1 MTAGFFFFIGLFLIL
16 MILEK
21 SFRRGWRKPLAATK
35 SSLPAS
41 LPIMSPAAPRPVLSI
56 PVPPPSAAPLP
67 RVPTKPEAARNP
79 PRQGS
84 RCEGDRFWVPA
95 GGTTT
100 VAGREIG
107 GMVYVGSGLRPVS
120 DYRGSVEPALLDPHR
135 EVNWTQPDHDG
146 RLIGYWPSYS
156 AIDPASRAAYLRW
169 LASGRKDPAA
179 PIGYVF
185 LFFYGIERRVLVD
198 ARVSEQAKAEIDG
211 LLAEVERLLGIYG
224 SRSFRAYASSF
235 LAITRLLH
243 HPIDPATLPPP
254 RRRDTWQIP
263 LSLKIALGALVAEG
277 KPIPPDW
284 AYAWMVCSPEI
295 RLRTPAQRCP
305 EEFEEL
311 FKIRYAEAFTGGG
324 LRIEPN
330 KTFVKAEYRPASPS
344 FFGSVSLTLE
354 TLPDV
359 TELTAPVRKLQE
371 IADRTLQDLDVYSRW
386 VGRTGDVHGPAALA
400 LLPPQLAHGRQ
411 SEEGRRLVGW
421 IEERLTGGESAL
433 VEAADLLER
442 WPGQTG
448 AKLARRDAEMLALFL
463 AQHGYG
469 LEPDVRFGG
478 PPPGSGKAVLFRLA
492 AEGSAEPEPTC
503 QAAAVL
509 LHLAVAVSAADG
521 EISAGEERHLFSYL
535 DALPLSQVG
544 RTRLKAH
551 LRWLMASPPGLAGLK
566 KKIEPLAEPQRREIG
581 QFLVTVAG
589 ADGHVGAEELKLLA
603 RIYPLLGLE
612 AQAVYSD
619 VHALA
624 SAEVPAAAEPVTVLP
639 AGPGPSGFPIP
650 RAPKADGVLLDP
662 RKIQAKLAES
672 EDVAGLL
679 EGIFATEE
687 EPARAAMPQPA
698 PAEPSGPPPIAG
710 LDAVH
715 SALLRRLAE
724 KGAWERVE
732 VERLAAEFGLLPDG
746 ALEVINEAA
755 FERCGAPLL
764 EGDET
769 LEVDGQILEEMLA

>member
-1 MTAGFFFFIGLFLIL
+1 MTAGFFFFFGLFLLL

-35 SSLPAS
+35 LSLPAT
-41 LPIMSPAAPRPVLSI
+41 SPAAAQPVLSI
-56 PVPPPSAAPLP
+56 LVPPPSASSIP
-67 RVPTKPEAARNP
+67 RVPPKPEAARNP

-100 VAGREIG
+100 VAGREIP

-135 EVNWTQPDHDG
+135 KVIWTQPDHAG
-146 RLIGYWPSYS
+146 SLIGYWPSYS
-156 AIDPASRAAYLRW
+156 AIDPASRAAYLHW

-179 PIGYVF
+179 AIGYVF

-198 ARVSEQAKAEIDG
+198 ARISEQARAEIDG

-224 SRSFRAYASSF
+224 NRSFRAYASSF
-235 LAITRLLH
+235 LAIARLLH
-243 HPIDPATLPPP
+243 RPVDPATLQPP
-254 RRRDTWQIP
+254 RGRDSWEIP
-263 LSLKIALGALVAEG
+263 LSLKIGLGALVVEG
-277 KPIPPDW
+277 KPIPPEW

-311 FKIRYAEAFTGGG
+311 FKIRYAEAFTGEG
-324 LRIEPN
+324 LKIRPN
-330 KTFVKAEYRPASPS
+330 KTFIKAEYHPASPS
-344 FFGSVSLTLE
+344 FSGSVSLTLS

-359 TELTAPVRKLQE
+359 TALTAPVRRLQE
-371 IADRTLQDLDVYSRW
+371 IVDRTVQDLDVYSRW

-400 LLPPQLAHGRQ
+400 LLPPQLARGRQ
-411 SEEGRRLVGW
+411 TEEGRRLVGW
-421 IEERLTGGESAL
+421 IEERLTGGDSAL

-463 AQHGYG
+463 ARHGVG

-492 AEGSAEPEPTC
+492 AEGDAEPEPAY
-503 QAAAVL
+503 QAATVL

-521 EISAGEERHLFSYL
+521 EISAGEERHLFAHL
-535 DALPLSQVG
+535 EGALALSPAG

-551 LRWLMASPPGLAGLK
+551 LRWLMACPPGLAGLK

-581 QFLVTVAG
+581 QFLITVAG
-589 ADGHVGAEELKLLA
+589 ADGHVDAEELKLLA

-624 SAEVPAAAEPVTVLP
+624 STEALPAAEPVTVLP

-650 RAPKADGVLLDP
+650 RAPRADGVRLDP

-679 EGIFATEE
+679 EGIFASEE
-687 EPARAAMPQPA
+687 EPARAAGPRPA
-698 PAEPSGPPPIAG
+698 ATAEPSGPPPIAG
-710 LDAVH
+710 LDAIH

-732 VERLAAEFGLLPDG
+732 VERLAADFGLLPDG

-769 LEVDGQILEEMLA
+769 LEVDGQVLEEILA

>member
-1 MTAGFFFFIGLFLIL
+1 
-16 MILEK
+16 
-21 SFRRGWRKPLAATK
+21 
-35 SSLPAS
+35 
-41 LPIMSPAAPRPVLSI
+41 
-56 PVPPPSAAPLP
+56 
-67 RVPTKPEAARNP
+67 
-79 PRQGS
+79 
-84 RCEGDRFWVPA
+84 
-95 GGTTT
+95 
-100 VAGREIG
+100 
-107 GMVYVGSGLRPVS
+107 MVYVGSGLRPIS
-120 DYRGSVEPALLDPHR
+120 DYRGSVEPALLVPDR
-135 EVNWTQPDHDG
+135 KVSWTQPDHDG
-146 RLIGYWPSYS
+146 SLIGYWPSYS

-185 LFFYGIERRVLVD
+185 LFFYGIERRLLVD
-198 ARVSEQAKAEIDG
+198 ARVSEQARAEIDG

-224 SRSFRAYASSF
+224 NRSFRTYASSF
-235 LAITRLLH
+235 LAIARLLH
-243 HPIDPATLPPP
+243 RPVDPATLQPP
-254 RRRDTWQIP
+254 RSRDTWQIP
-263 LSLKIALGALVAEG
+263 LSLKVGLGALVAAG
-277 KPIPPDW
+277 KPIPPEW
-284 AYAWMVCSPEI
+284 AYSWMVCSPEV

-311 FKIRYAEAFTGGG
+311 FKIRYAEAFTGEG
-324 LRIEPN
+324 LRIKPN
-330 KTFVKAEYRPASPS
+330 KTFVKAEYRPASSS
-344 FFGSVSLTLE
+344 FFGSISLTLE

-359 TELTAPVRKLQE
+359 TGLTAPVRRLQE
-371 IADRTLQDLDVYSRW
+371 IVDRTLQDLDVYSRW

-400 LLPPQLAHGRQ
+400 LLPPQLARGRQ
-411 SEEGRRLVGW
+411 TEEGRRLVGW
-421 IEERLTGGESAL
+421 IEERLTGGDSAL

-463 AQHGYG
+463 ARHGVG

-478 PPPGSGKAVLFRLA
+478 PPTGSGKAVLFRLA
-492 AEGSAEPEPTC
+492 AEGDAEPEPAY
-503 QAAAVL
+503 QAATVL

-521 EISAGEERHLFSYL
+521 EISAGEERHLFAHL
-535 DALPLSQVG
+535 EGALALSPAG

-551 LRWLMASPPGLAGLK
+551 LRWLMACPPGLAGLK

-581 QFLVTVAG
+581 QFLITVAG
-589 ADGHVGAEELKLLA
+589 ADGHVDAEELKLLA

-624 SAEVPAAAEPVTVLP
+624 STEALPAAEPVTVLP

-650 RAPKADGVLLDP
+650 RAPRADGVRLDP

-679 EGIFATEE
+679 EGIFASEE
-687 EPARAAMPQPA
+687 EPARTAGPQPA
-698 PAEPSGPPPIAG
+698 ATAEPSGPPSIAG
-710 LDAVH
+710 LDAIH

-732 VERLAAEFGLLPDG
+732 VERLAAGFGLLPDG

-769 LEVDGQILEEMLA
+769 LEVDGQVLEEILA

>member
-1 MTAGFFFFIGLFLIL
+1 MTAGFFFFIGLLLIL

-41 LPIMSPAAPRPVLSI
+41 LPVMSLAAPRPVLSI
-56 PVPPPSAAPLP
+56 PVPPPSA
-67 RVPTKPEAARNP
+67 P
-79 PRQGS
+79 PRQVS

-120 DYRGSVEPALLDPHR
+120 DYRGSVEPALLVPDR
-135 EVNWTQPDHDG
+135 KVSWTQPDHPG
-146 RLIGYWPSYS
+146 SLIGYWPSYS
-156 AIDPASRAAYLRW
+156 AIDPASRAAYLHW

-179 PIGYVF
+179 AIGYVF

-211 LLAEVERLLGIYG
+211 LLAEVERLLGIYEN
-224 SRSFRAYASSF
+224 RSFRAYASSF

-254 RRRDTWQIP
+254 RSRDTWQIP
-263 LSLKIALGALVAEG
+263 LSLKIGLGALVAEG
-277 KPIPPDW
+277 KPILPEW
-284 AYAWMVCSPEI
+284 AYSWMVCSPEI

-311 FKIRYAEAFTGGG
+311 FKIRYAEAFTGEG
-324 LRIEPN
+324 LRIKPN

-344 FFGSVSLTLE
+344 FFGSISLTLE
-354 TLPDV
+354 NLPDV
-359 TELTAPVRKLQE
+359 TALTAPVRKLQE

-400 LLPPQLAHGRQ
+400 LLPPQLARGRQ

-421 IEERLTGGESAL
+421 IEERLTGGEPAL

-448 AKLARRDAEMLALFL
+448 TKLARRDAEMLALFL

-478 PPPGSGKAVLFRLA
+478 PPPGSGKAVLFRLG
-492 AEGSAEPEPTC
+492 AEGSAEPEPAC
-503 QAAAVL
+503 PDPAYHAAAVL

-521 EISAGEERHLFSYL
+521 EISAGEERHLFAHL
-535 DALPLSQVG
+535 EGALPLSPAG

-551 LRWLMASPPGLAGLK
+551 LRWLITSPPGLAGLK

-624 SAEVPAAAEPVTVLP
+624 SAEAPPAAEPVTVLP

-687 EPARAAMPQPA
+687 EPARAAMPQLPQ
-698 PAEPSGPPPIAG
+698 PPTEPTGPPPIAG
-710 LDAVH
+710 LDAIH
-715 SALLRRLAE
+715 SALLRRLAG
-724 KGAWERVE
+724 KGLWERVE
-732 VERLAAEFGLLPDG
+732 VERLAAGFGLLPDG

-755 FERCGAPLL
+755 FERCGVPLL